1 MTKIFIDAGHGG
13 TDPGAVGNG
22 LKEKDLTLKIA
33 TMVKSMLEDYKDVSV
48 KMSRTGDTYPS
59 LSARTKAAN
68 EWGADIFLSI
78 HINAGGG
85 TGYEDF
91 IYTSA
96 SAKSKE
102 CQSTIHAEIMKLI
115 DMKDRGKKSANYQVL
130 RTSTMPAVL
139 TECGF
144 IDNAGDTAKLKTST
158 FIENLVKGHV
168 NGLVKVFNLK
178 KKAAVEHVETSTSYT
193 VVKGDTFYSIAKRY
207 GITVDNLKLLNPIV
221 NPDSLQIGQKLVL
234 SCSTATYHIVVKGDT
249 VSALAVKYESTIIQV
264 KDWNKL
270 DSSYKLMVGQK
281 LRVK

>member
-22 LKEKDLTLKIA
+22 LLEKAITLKIA
-33 TMVKSMLEDYKDVSV
+33 TKIKSLLEEYKDVSI
-48 KMSRTGDTYPS
+48 KMSRTGDIYPS

-68 EWGADIFLSI
+68 EWAADIFLSI

-85 TGYEDF
+85 TGYEDY

-96 SAKSKE
+96 SVKAKE
-102 CQSTIHAEIMKLI
+102 YQSIIHAEIIKLI

-130 RTSTMPAVL
+130 RTSSMPAVL

-144 IDNAGDTAKLKTST
+144 IDHAGDAAKLRTSI
-158 FIENLVKGHV
+158 FIENLAKGHV
-168 NGLVKVFNLK
+168 DGLVKAFNLK
-178 KKAAVEHVETSTSYT
+178 KKAAENIETSTSYT
-193 VVKGDTFYSIAKRY
+193 IVKGDTLYLIAKKY
-207 GITVDNLKLLNPIV
+207 GTTVDNLKSFNPKV
-221 NPDSLQIGQKLVL
+221 NSHSLQIGQKLVV
-234 SCSTATYHIVVKGDT
+234 SGSTATYHTVVKGNT
-249 VSALAVKYESTIIQV
+249 VSALAKKYGSTIIQV